1 MIVGIG
7 TDIVRVSRIR
17 GLLERYPNFVTRVF
31 SDGEIDYCRQRSS
44 PEQSYAARFAAKEA
58 VMKALGTGWDG
69 RVNWRDIE
77 VVSAGEGGPK
87 IMLQNGAWDKMA
99 ELEAYRAHLS
109 LSHESDYALA
119 FVVLERQKT

>member
-58 VMKALGTGWDG
+58 LVKACGASFTFSG
-69 RVNWRDIE
+69 
-77 VVSAGEGGPK
+77 VSVINDDSGKPYFSGDALAEISGGGN
-87 IMLQNGAWDKMA
+87 I
-99 ELEAYRAHLS
+99 HLS
-109 LSHESDYALA
+109 ISHDTDYAVA
-119 FVVLERQKT
+119 FVVIERTVEKSKSTWI